1 MSPRRPANRWQLALL
16 LLLACPPAVFAQ
28 VTSATIVTDRP
39 SFTNSPK
46 VVGAK
51 VVQIESGLAV
61 GRDETA
67 DGTATRT
74 SAPNTLVRLGMSSRV
89 EFRLE
94 MEGWIRASS
103 GRPGREAES
112 SASDLALA
120 AEYQFARA
128 EGLGVDLAVI
138 TGATLPTGGA
148 ASSGNADP
156 FARLVWNRPLGAASL
171 GGTLNWSAPSANSQ
185 RVRAL
190 DASLVLGTPLWG
202 TWSAFWEG
210 VVRHQDVETDAATW
224 LANAGVLRA
233 FGSNVQLDAWVGRG
247 LNDVAPDWRFGVGVG
262 YRFTR

>member
-1 MSPRRPANRWQLALL
+1 MMRPTPDTCSCLVAAALLAL
-16 LLLACPPAVFAQ
+16 AA
-28 VTSATIVTDRP
+28 SATAQPATPVIVTDRP

-46 VVGAK
+46 VVGARM
-51 VVQIESGLAV
+51 VQIEAGVATA
-61 GRDETA
+61 RDGTDA
-67 DGTATRT
+67 GTATRT

-103 GRPGREAES
+103 GRPGREPES

-138 TGATLPTGGA
+138 AGATLPTGGS
-148 ASSGNADP
+148 ASTGNADP
-156 FARLVWNRPLGAASL
+156 FARFVWNRPLGAASL
-171 GGTLNWSAPSANSQ
+171 GGTVNWSAPSADSE

-190 DASLVLGTPLWG
+190 DGSLVLGTPLRG
-202 TWSAFWEG
+202 AWSAFWEG
-210 VVRHQDVETDAATW
+210 VVRHQNVETDAATW
-224 LANAGVLRA
+224 LANAGVLRT
-233 FGSNVQLDAWVGRG
+233 FGSNLQLDAWVGRG

-262 YRFTR
+262 YRLRR

>member
-1 MSPRRPANRWQLALL
+1 MRRATPVTSSWLVAAALL
-16 LLLACPPAVFAQ
+16 AATATAAAQPATPA
-28 VTSATIVTDRP
+28 IVTDRP

-46 VVGAK
+46 VVGARM
-51 VVQIESGLAV
+51 VQIEAGIATA
-61 GRDETA
+61 RDGTDA
-67 DGTATRT
+67 GTATRT
-74 SAPNTLVRLGMSSRV
+74 SAPNTLVRLGMSARV

-103 GRPGREAES
+103 GRPGRDAES

-138 TGATLPTGGA
+138 AGATLPTGGA

-156 FARLVWNRPLGAASL
+156 FARLVWNRPIGAASL
-171 GGTLNWSAPSANSQ
+171 GGTLNWSAPSANSE

-190 DASLVLGTPLWG
+190 DGSVVLGTPLWG
-202 TWSAFWEG
+202 AWSAFWEG

-233 FGSNVQLDAWVGRG
+233 FGPNLQLDAWLGRG
-247 LNDVAPDWRFGVGVG
+247 LNDAAPDWRFGVGVG
-262 YRFTR
+262 YRIRR

>member
-1 MSPRRPANRWQLALL
+1 MTRTPLLSRRIAAALL
-16 LLLACPPAVFAQ
+16 LVGTSHAGAQ
-28 VTSATIVTDRP
+28 TAATPIVTDRP
-39 SFTNSPK
+39 SFTNSPR

-51 VVQIESGLAV
+51 VVQIEAGLASA
-61 GRDETA
+61 RDTSGGA
-67 DGTATRT
+67 TATRI

-89 EFRLE
+89 EFRME
-94 MEGWIRASS
+94 MEGWIRESS
-103 GRPGREAES
+103 GRPGRDAVS

-128 EGLGVDLAVI
+128 EGLGVDLALIV
-138 TGATLPTGGA
+138 GATLPTGGS

-156 FARLVWNRPLGAASL
+156 FARLVWNTPLSTAVSL
-171 GGTLNWSAPSANSQ
+171 GGTFNWSAPSADSE

-190 DASLVLGTPLWG
+190 DASVVLGTPLWG
-202 TWSAFWEG
+202 AWSAFWEG
-210 VVRHQDVETDAATW
+210 VVRHQDVDTDAATW

-233 FGSNVQLDAWVGRG
+233 FGPNLQLDVWLGRG